1 MFSAVELD
9 VGSYHVRVTI
19 EKSGKGI
26 SQGSVES
33 WLVPKRLESMRRPYR
48 CAAPA
53 VFHAK

>member
-19 EKSGKGI
+19 EKPGKGI

-33 WLVPKRLESMRRPYR
+33 WLVPKRLESMRHPYR
-48 CAAPA
+48 
-53 VFHAK
+53 